1 MSGDTIAAIS
11 TAPGAGGI
19 AIVRLSG
26 PRAEQ
31 LLRAVFR
38 PASEKADMSGRRLT
52 YGAAVDGRGEVLDE
66 VMAVLLHAPRTYT
79 REDMA
84 EIHCHGGGACASAVL
99 ARFLALGARAAEP
112 GEFTRRAYENGR
124 IDLSG
129 AEAVMQLIGAQG
141 EAARRAALRQMRG
154 GVTGFVTGAVEKLT
168 ELLSRI
174 QAAVDF
180 PEEVDEAVVGAEA
193 RVELEALAGELA
205 KRADPRRARMLREGA
220 SVVLCGRPNVGKS
233 SLMNALL
240 SAERAIVTDIP
251 GTTRDVL
258 SERMVLDG
266 KVVRLSDT
274 AGIRESEDA
283 IERMGVARAQGEVE
297 AADVALLVLD
307 ASQPL
312 AAEDAALLKQVDERY
327 IVCLNKGDLPAVLT
341 AADVEA
347 FLAGSAG
354 KEGQG
359 NDRAGVSACCA
370 GLGDGVVKDGTT
382 GQGDSCEAGSAGA
395 GVAALGV
402 VEEGGTAGQSVACAG
417 EGVRDVLQ
425 GAACAGACVDVV
437 KGGTAGQEAACEG
450 VSASCSDE
458 DVRKVVQSVVCA
470 GLGGGVTSPGAVYAE
485 AGDGAVKDGT
495 AGQGVACAGVSSSRA
510 GESVTDV
517 VQSAACAGLRG
528 GVISPGAVCAGAGDG
543 AVKDGTAGQGVACAG
558 VSASCV
564 GESVTDVVQGAACAG
579 LRGGVISPGAV
590 CAGAGDGAVKDG
602 TAGQGVACAGV
613 SASCVGESV
622 TDVVQGDACAGADA
636 FPASGEQSAGEA
648 GRSCALAAGGRSVPV
663 VSLCA
668 ATGEGVAELLLRLRE
683 RLDAAAGEEECF
695 TVDRQLH
702 LAREAADLLRNC
714 AQALQEGFSPDVVA
728 PDILKACA
736 LLDSVTGRDASE
748 AVIDAIF
755 ANFCVGK

>member
-38 PASEKADMSGRRLT
+38 PASEKADLSGRRLT

-312 AAEDAALLKQVDERY
+312 AAEDAALLSQADERY

-347 FLAGSAG
+347 FLG
-354 KEGQG
+354 KC
-359 NDRAGVSACCA
+359 AGVSACCA
-370 GLGDGVVKDGTT
+370 GLGGGAVKDGTA

-402 VEEGGTAGQSVACAG
+402 VEEGGTACQSVACAGAGGGVVKDGTAGQGVACAG

-425 GAACAGACVDVV
+425 GAVCAGAGVDTV
-437 KGGTAGQEAACEG
+437 KDGTAGQEAACAG
-450 VSASCSDE
+450 VSACCSDE
-458 DVRKVVQSVVCA
+458 DVRKVVQSAVCA
-470 GLGGGVTSPGAVYAE
+470 GLGGGVTSPGAVYVE

-495 AGQGVACAGVSSSRA
+495 AGQEAACAGISASCA

-517 VQSAACAGLRG
+517 VQGDACAGLGG
-528 GVISPGAVCAGAGDG
+528 GVTSPGAICTGAGG
-543 AVKDGTAGQGVACAG
+543 SVVKDGTAGQEA
-558 VSASCV
+558 
-564 GESVTDVVQGAACAG
+564 
-579 LRGGVISPGAV
+579 
-590 CAGAGDGAVKDG
+590 
-602 TAGQGVACAGV
+602 ACAGV

-683 RLDAAAGEEECF
+683 RLDMAAGEEECF
-695 TVDRQLH
+695 TVERQLH
-702 LAREAADLLRNC
+702 LAREAAELLRNC

>member
-19 AIVRLSG
+19 AFVRLSG

-312 AAEDAALLKQVDERY
+312 AAEDAALLSQADERY

-370 GLGDGVVKDGTT
+370 GLGDGVTSPGAV
-382 GQGDSCEAGSAGA
+382 CAGA
-395 GVAALGV
+395 G
-402 VEEGGTAGQSVACAG
+402 GG
-417 EGVRDVLQ
+417 
-425 GAACAGACVDVV
+425 VV
-437 KGGTAGQEAACEG
+437 KGGTAGQEAACAG

-458 DVRKVVQSVVCA
+458 DVRKVI
-470 GLGGGVTSPGAVYAE
+470 
-485 AGDGAVKDGT
+485 
-495 AGQGVACAGVSSSRA
+495 
-510 GESVTDV
+510 
-517 VQSAACAGLRG
+517 QSAACAGLSG
-528 GVISPGAVCAGAGDG
+528 GVTFPGAVCAGAGDG
-543 AVKDGTAGQGVACAG
+543 AVKDGTAGQGVACVG
-558 VSASCV
+558 VSACCV
-564 GESVTDVVQGAACAG
+564 GESV
-579 LRGGVISPGAV
+579 R
-590 CAGAGDGAVKDG
+590 K
-602 TAGQGVACAGV
+602 
-613 SASCVGESV
+613 
-622 TDVVQGDACAGADA
+622 VVQGDACAGADA

-695 TVDRQLH
+695 TVERQLH
-702 LAREAADLLRNC
+702 LAREAAELLRNC

>member
-312 AAEDAALLKQVDERY
+312 AAEDAALLSQADERY

-347 FLAGSAG
+347 FLAGNAG

-359 NDRAGVSACCA
+359 DDRAGVSACCA
-370 GLGDGVVKDGTT
+370 GLGDGVASPGAVCVGAGGGVVKDGTA

-402 VEEGGTAGQSVACAG
+402 LEECGTAGQSVACAG
-417 EGVRDVLQ
+417 
-425 GAACAGACVDVV
+425 A
-437 KGGTAGQEAACEG
+437 
-450 VSASCSDE
+450 
-458 DVRKVVQSVVCA
+458 
-470 GLGGGVTSPGAVYAE
+470 GGGVISPGAVCTG
-485 AGDGAVKDGT
+485 AGGGVVKDGT
-495 AGQGVACAGVSSSRA
+495 AGQGVACAGEGVR
-510 GESVTDV
+510 DV
-517 VQSAACAGLRG
+517 RQ
-528 GVISPGAVCAGAGDG
+528 GAVCAGAGVDT
-543 AVKDGTAGQGVACAG
+543 VKDGTAGQEAACAG
-558 VSASCV
+558 VSACCV
-564 GESVTDVVQGAACAG
+564 GESVTDVVQ
-579 LRGGVISPGAV
+579 S
-590 CAGAGDGAVKDG
+590 
-602 TAGQGVACAGV
+602 
-613 SASCVGESV
+613 
-622 TDVVQGDACAGADA
+622 DACAGADA

-683 RLDAAAGEEECF
+683 RLDMAAGEEECF
-695 TVDRQLH
+695 TVERQLH
-702 LAREAADLLRNC
+702 LAREAAELLRNC
-714 AQALQEGFSPDVVA
+714 ARALQEGFSPDVVA

>member
-26 PRAEQ
+26 PRAEE

-38 PASEKADMSGRRLT
+38 PASERADLSGRRLT

-84 EIHCHGGGACASAVL
+84 EVHCHGGGACASAVL

-370 GLGDGVVKDGTT
+370 GLGDGVTSPGAV
-382 GQGDSCEAGSAGA
+382 CAGA
-395 GVAALGV
+395 G
-402 VEEGGTAGQSVACAG
+402 GG
-417 EGVRDVLQ
+417 
-425 GAACAGACVDVV
+425 VV
-437 KGGTAGQEAACEG
+437 KGGTAGQEAACAG

-458 DVRKVVQSVVCA
+458 DVRKVI
-470 GLGGGVTSPGAVYAE
+470 
-485 AGDGAVKDGT
+485 
-495 AGQGVACAGVSSSRA
+495 
-510 GESVTDV
+510 
-517 VQSAACAGLRG
+517 QSAACAGLSG
-528 GVISPGAVCAGAGDG
+528 GVTFPGAVCAGAGDG
-543 AVKDGTAGQGVACAG
+543 AVKDGTAGQEAACEG
-558 VSASCV
+558 VSACCSDEDV
-564 GESVTDVVQGAACAG
+564 RKVVQGA
-579 LRGGVISPGAV
+579 
-590 CAGAGDGAVKDG
+590 
-602 TAGQGVACAGV
+602 
-613 SASCVGESV
+613 
-622 TDVVQGDACAGADA
+622 ACAGADA

-695 TVDRQLH
+695 TVERQLH
-702 LAREAADLLRNC
+702 LAREAAELLRNC

>member
-1 MSGDTIAAIS
+1 MDE
-11 TAPGAGGI
+11 GGE
-19 AIVRLSG
+19 A
-26 PRAEQ
+26 
-31 LLRAVFR
+31 
-38 PASEKADMSGRRLT
+38 
-52 YGAAVDGRGEVLDE
+52 LDE
-66 VMAVLLHAPRTYT
+66 VMAVLLRAPRTYT

-84 EIHCHGGGACASAVL
+84 EIHCHGGSACASAVL
-99 ARFLALGARAAEP
+99 RRVLSLGARAAEP

-124 IDLSG
+124 IDLSR
-129 AEAVMQLIGAQG
+129 AEAVMQLVGAQG

-154 GVTGFVTGAVEKLT
+154 GVAGFVDGAVEQLT
-168 ELLSRI
+168 DMLSRI

-180 PEEVDEAVVGAEA
+180 PEEVDEAAVGAQV
-193 RVELEALAGELA
+193 RVELEELAGQIEE
-205 KRADPRRARMLREGA
+205 RADPRRARMLREGA

-258 SERMVLDG
+258 SERFTLGG

-283 IERMGVARAQGEVE
+283 IERMGVERAQGEVE

-312 AAEDAALLKQVDERY
+312 AAEDAALLSQVDERY

-347 FLAGSAG
+347 FLGGSVG

-359 NDRAGVSACCA
+359 DVRAGVSACCA
-370 GLGDGVVKDGTT
+370 GAGGGVASPGAVCTGAGGGVVKGGTA

-402 VEEGGTAGQSVACAG
+402 VEEGGTACQSVACAG

-425 GAACAGACVDVV
+425 GAVCAGACVDVV
-437 KGGTAGQEAACEG
+437 KGGTAGQGAACAG
-450 VSASCSDE
+450 VSACCSDE
-458 DVRKVVQSVVCA
+458 DVRKVVQSAVCA
-470 GLGGGVTSPGAVYAE
+470 GLGGGVTSPGAVCVE
-485 AGDGAVKDGT
+485 AGGGAVKDGT
-495 AGQGVACAGVSSSRA
+495 AGQGVACAGVSSSRV

-517 VQSAACAGLRG
+517 VQSAACAGLGG
-528 GVISPGAVCAGAGDG
+528 GVISPGAVCAEAGDG
-543 AVKDGTAGQGVACAG
+543 AVKDETAGREAACEG
-558 VSASCV
+558 VSACCSDEDV
-564 GESVTDVVQGAACAG
+564 RKVVQGA
-579 LRGGVISPGAV
+579 
-590 CAGAGDGAVKDG
+590 
-602 TAGQGVACAGV
+602 
-613 SASCVGESV
+613 
-622 TDVVQGDACAGADA
+622 ACAGADA
-636 FPASGEQSAGEA
+636 FPASGELSAGEA

-695 TVDRQLH
+695 TVERQLH

>member
-26 PRAEQ
+26 PRAEE

-370 GLGDGVVKDGTT
+370 GLGDGVTSPGAV
-382 GQGDSCEAGSAGA
+382 CAGA
-395 GVAALGV
+395 G
-402 VEEGGTAGQSVACAG
+402 GG
-417 EGVRDVLQ
+417 
-425 GAACAGACVDVV
+425 VV
-437 KGGTAGQEAACEG
+437 KGGTAGQEAACAG

-458 DVRKVVQSVVCA
+458 DVRKVI
-470 GLGGGVTSPGAVYAE
+470 
-485 AGDGAVKDGT
+485 
-495 AGQGVACAGVSSSRA
+495 
-510 GESVTDV
+510 
-517 VQSAACAGLRG
+517 QSAACAGLSG
-528 GVISPGAVCAGAGDG
+528 GVTFPGAVCAGAGDG
-543 AVKDGTAGQGVACAG
+543 AVKDGTAGQEAACEG
-558 VSASCV
+558 VSACCSDEDV
-564 GESVTDVVQGAACAG
+564 RKVVQGA
-579 LRGGVISPGAV
+579 
-590 CAGAGDGAVKDG
+590 
-602 TAGQGVACAGV
+602 
-613 SASCVGESV
+613 
-622 TDVVQGDACAGADA
+622 ACAGADA

-695 TVDRQLH
+695 TVERQLH
-702 LAREAADLLRNC
+702 LAREAAELLRNC

>member
-66 VMAVLLHAPRTYT
+66 VMAVLLRAPRTYT

-312 AAEDAALLKQVDERY
+312 AAEDAALLKQADERY
-327 IVCLNKGDLPAVLT
+327 IVCLNKGDLPAVLA

-359 NDRAGVSACCA
+359 DDRAGVSACCA
-370 GLGDGVVKDGTT
+370 GTGVDTVKD
-382 GQGDSCEAGSAGA
+382 
-395 GVAALGV
+395 
-402 VEEGGTAGQSVACAG
+402 
-417 EGVRDVLQ
+417 
-425 GAACAGACVDVV
+425 
-437 KGGTAGQEAACEG
+437 GTAGQEAAC
-450 VSASCSDE
+450 
-458 DVRKVVQSVVCA
+458 
-470 GLGGGVTSPGAVYAE
+470 
-485 AGDGAVKDGT
+485 
-495 AGQGVACAGVSSSRA
+495 
-510 GESVTDV
+510 
-517 VQSAACAGLRG
+517 
-528 GVISPGAVCAGAGDG
+528 
-543 AVKDGTAGQGVACAG
+543 AG
-558 VSASCV
+558 VSAC
-564 GESVTDVVQGAACAG
+564 
-579 LRGGVISPGAV
+579 
-590 CAGAGDGAVKDG
+590 
-602 TAGQGVACAGV
+602 
-613 SASCVGESV
+613 
-622 TDVVQGDACAGADA
+622 
-636 FPASGEQSAGEA
+636 
-648 GRSCALAAGGRSVPV
+648 
-663 VSLCA
+663 
-668 ATGEGVAELLLRLRE
+668 
-683 RLDAAAGEEECF
+683 
-695 TVDRQLH
+695 
-702 LAREAADLLRNC
+702 
-714 AQALQEGFSPDVVA
+714 
-728 PDILKACA
+728 
-736 LLDSVTGRDASE
+736 
-748 AVIDAIF
+748 
-755 ANFCVGK
+755 

>member
-38 PASEKADMSGRRLT
+38 PANKKADLSGRRLT

-312 AAEDAALLKQVDERY
+312 AAEDAALLSQADERY

-370 GLGDGVVKDGTT
+370 GLGDGVTSPGAV
-382 GQGDSCEAGSAGA
+382 CVGA
-395 GVAALGV
+395 G
-402 VEEGGTAGQSVACAG
+402 GG
-417 EGVRDVLQ
+417 
-425 GAACAGACVDVV
+425 VV
-437 KGGTAGQEAACEG
+437 KGGTAGQEAACAG

-458 DVRKVVQSVVCA
+458 DVRKVI
-470 GLGGGVTSPGAVYAE
+470 
-485 AGDGAVKDGT
+485 
-495 AGQGVACAGVSSSRA
+495 
-510 GESVTDV
+510 
-517 VQSAACAGLRG
+517 QSAACAGLSG
-528 GVISPGAVCAGAGDG
+528 GVTFPGAVCAGAGDG
-543 AVKDGTAGQGVACAG
+543 AVKDGTAGQGVACVG
-558 VSASCV
+558 VSACCV
-564 GESVTDVVQGAACAG
+564 GESV
-579 LRGGVISPGAV
+579 R
-590 CAGAGDGAVKDG
+590 K
-602 TAGQGVACAGV
+602 
-613 SASCVGESV
+613 
-622 TDVVQGDACAGADA
+622 VVQGDACAGADA

-668 ATGEGVAELLLRLRE
+668 ATGEGVAELLLRLQE
-683 RLDAAAGEEECF
+683 RLDMAAGEEECF
-695 TVDRQLH
+695 TVERQLH

>member
-26 PRAEQ
+26 PCAEQ

-312 AAEDAALLKQVDERY
+312 AAEDAALLSQADERY

-347 FLAGSAG
+347 FLG
-354 KEGQG
+354 K
-359 NDRAGVSACCA
+359 RAGVSACCA
-370 GLGDGVVKDGTT
+370 GLGGGAVKDGTA

-402 VEEGGTAGQSVACAG
+402 VEEGGTACQSVACAGAGGGVVKDGTAGQGVACAG

-425 GAACAGACVDVV
+425 GAVCAGAGVDTV
-437 KGGTAGQEAACEG
+437 KDGTAGQEAACAG
-450 VSASCSDE
+450 VSACCSDE
-458 DVRKVVQSVVCA
+458 DVRKVVQSAVCA
-470 GLGGGVTSPGAVYAE
+470 GLGGGVTSPGAVYVE
-485 AGDGAVKDGT
+485 AGG
-495 AGQGVACAGVSSSRA
+495 
-510 GESVTDV
+510 
-517 VQSAACAGLRG
+517 
-528 GVISPGAVCAGAGDG
+528 G

-558 VSASCV
+558 VSASCA

-579 LRGGVISPGAV
+579 LGGGVTFPGAV

-602 TAGQGVACAGV
+602 TAGQETACVGV
-613 SASCVGESV
+613 SACCSDEDVRK
-622 TDVVQGDACAGADA
+622 VVQGDACAGADA

-695 TVDRQLH
+695 TVERQLH

-748 AVIDAIF
+748 AVINAIF

>member
-38 PASEKADMSGRRLT
+38 PANKKADMSGRRLT

-312 AAEDAALLKQVDERY
+312 AAEDAALLSQADERY

-370 GLGDGVVKDGTT
+370 GLGDGVTSPGAV
-382 GQGDSCEAGSAGA
+382 CAGA
-395 GVAALGV
+395 G
-402 VEEGGTAGQSVACAG
+402 GG
-417 EGVRDVLQ
+417 
-425 GAACAGACVDVV
+425 VV
-437 KGGTAGQEAACEG
+437 KGGTAGQEAACAG

-458 DVRKVVQSVVCA
+458 DVRKVI
-470 GLGGGVTSPGAVYAE
+470 
-485 AGDGAVKDGT
+485 
-495 AGQGVACAGVSSSRA
+495 
-510 GESVTDV
+510 
-517 VQSAACAGLRG
+517 QSAACAGLSG
-528 GVISPGAVCAGAGDG
+528 GVTFPGAVCAGAGDG
-543 AVKDGTAGQGVACAG
+543 AVKDGTAGQGVACVG
-558 VSASCV
+558 VSACCV
-564 GESVTDVVQGAACAG
+564 GESV
-579 LRGGVISPGAV
+579 R
-590 CAGAGDGAVKDG
+590 K
-602 TAGQGVACAGV
+602 
-613 SASCVGESV
+613 
-622 TDVVQGDACAGADA
+622 VVQGDACAGADA

-695 TVDRQLH
+695 TVERQLH
-702 LAREAADLLRNC
+702 LAREAAELLRNC

>member
-312 AAEDAALLKQVDERY
+312 AAEDAALLSQADERY

-370 GLGDGVVKDGTT
+370 GLGDGVTSPGAV
-382 GQGDSCEAGSAGA
+382 CAGA
-395 GVAALGV
+395 G
-402 VEEGGTAGQSVACAG
+402 GG
-417 EGVRDVLQ
+417 
-425 GAACAGACVDVV
+425 VV
-437 KGGTAGQEAACEG
+437 KGGTAGQEAACAG

-458 DVRKVVQSVVCA
+458 DVRKVI
-470 GLGGGVTSPGAVYAE
+470 
-485 AGDGAVKDGT
+485 
-495 AGQGVACAGVSSSRA
+495 
-510 GESVTDV
+510 
-517 VQSAACAGLRG
+517 QSAACAGLSG
-528 GVISPGAVCAGAGDG
+528 GVTFPGAVCAGAGDG
-543 AVKDGTAGQGVACAG
+543 AVKDGTAGQGVACVG
-558 VSASCV
+558 VSACCV
-564 GESVTDVVQGAACAG
+564 GESV
-579 LRGGVISPGAV
+579 R
-590 CAGAGDGAVKDG
+590 K
-602 TAGQGVACAGV
+602 
-613 SASCVGESV
+613 
-622 TDVVQGDACAGADA
+622 VVQGDACAGADA

-695 TVDRQLH
+695 TVERQLH
-702 LAREAADLLRNC
+702 LAREAAELLRGC
-714 AQALQEGFSPDVVA
+714 ARALKEGFSPDVVA

>member
-193 RVELEALAGELA
+193 RVELEALAGELK

-312 AAEDAALLKQVDERY
+312 AAEDAALLSQADERY

-347 FLAGSAG
+347 FLG
-354 KEGQG
+354 K
-359 NDRAGVSACCA
+359 RAGVSACCA
-370 GLGDGVVKDGTT
+370 GLGGGAVKDGTA

-402 VEEGGTAGQSVACAG
+402 VEEGGTACQSVACAG

-425 GAACAGACVDVV
+425 GAACAGACVDAV
-437 KGGTAGQEAACEG
+437 KDETAGQEAACVG
-450 VSASCSDE
+450 VSACCSDE
-458 DVRKVVQSVVCA
+458 DVRKVVQSAACA
-470 GLGGGVTSPGAVYAE
+470 GLGGGVTSPGAVYVE
-485 AGDGAVKDGT
+485 AGG
-495 AGQGVACAGVSSSRA
+495 
-510 GESVTDV
+510 
-517 VQSAACAGLRG
+517 
-528 GVISPGAVCAGAGDG
+528 G

-558 VSASCV
+558 VSASC
-564 GESVTDVVQGAACAG
+564 A
-579 LRGGVISPGAV
+579 
-590 CAGAGDGAVKDG
+590 
-602 TAGQGVACAGV
+602 
-613 SASCVGESV
+613 GESV

-636 FPASGEQSAGEA
+636 FPASGERSAGEA

-668 ATGEGVAELLLRLRE
+668 ATGEGVAELLLRLQE
-683 RLDAAAGEEECF
+683 RLDMAAGEEECF
-695 TVDRQLH
+695 TVERQLH

-748 AVIDAIF
+748 AVINAIF

>member
-258 SERMVLDG
+258 SERMALDG

-283 IERMGVARAQGEVE
+283 IERMGVERAQGEVE

-312 AAEDAALLKQVDERY
+312 AAEDAALLRQADERY

-347 FLAGSAG
+347 FMAGHVG
-354 KEGQG
+354 TEGQG
-359 NDRAGVSACCA
+359 DDRAGVSACCTGEGATDVVQGAACA
-370 GLGDGVVKDGTT
+370 GSAGGAVKGGKAD
-382 GQGDSCEAGSAGA
+382 QGDSCAAGRTGVS
-395 GVAALGV
+395 VAALGV
-402 VEEGGTAGQSVACAG
+402 VEEGGKADQGAACAG
-417 EGVRDVLQ
+417 EGVRDVEQ
-425 GAACAGACVDVV
+425 GAACAGSGGGIISPCAVCAEAGGGAV
-437 KGGTAGQEAACEG
+437 KAGTAG
-450 VSASCSDE
+450 
-458 DVRKVVQSVVCA
+458 
-470 GLGGGVTSPGAVYAE
+470 
-485 AGDGAVKDGT
+485 
-495 AGQGVACAGVSSSRA
+495 
-510 GESVTDV
+510 
-517 VQSAACAGLRG
+517 
-528 GVISPGAVCAGAGDG
+528 
-543 AVKDGTAGQGVACAG
+543 
-558 VSASCV
+558 
-564 GESVTDVVQGAACAG
+564 QGAACAG
-579 LRGGVISPGAV
+579 EG
-590 CAGAGDGAVKDG
+590 VKD
-602 TAGQGVACAGV
+602 ALQCAACAGV
-613 SASCVGESV
+613 
-622 TDVVQGDACAGADA
+622 DA
-636 FPASGEQSAGEA
+636 FPAGGKRSAGDA
-648 GRSCALAAGGRSVPV
+648 GRRGVLAAGGCSVPV

-668 ATGEGVAELLLRLRE
+668 ATGEGVEALLSLLRQ
-683 RLDAAAGEEECF
+683 RLDVSAGEEECF
-695 TVDRQLH
+695 TVERQLH
-702 LAREAADLLRNC
+702 LAREAAELLRNC
-714 AQALQEGFSPDVVA
+714 ARALQEGFSPDVVA

>member
-1 MSGDTIAAIS
+1 MSGERDTIAAIS

-38 PASEKADMSGRRLT
+38 PASERADLSGRRLT
-52 YGAAVDGRGEVLDE
+52 YGAAVDGRGEALDE

-154 GVTGFVTGAVEKLT
+154 GVASFVGEVVGKLT
-168 ELLSRI
+168 DMLSRI

-312 AAEDAALLKQVDERY
+312 AAEDAALLSQADERY

-359 NDRAGVSACCA
+359 DDRAGVSAC
-370 GLGDGVVKDGTT
+370 
-382 GQGDSCEAGSAGA
+382 
-395 GVAALGV
+395 
-402 VEEGGTAGQSVACAG
+402 
-417 EGVRDVLQ
+417 
-425 GAACAGACVDVV
+425 
-437 KGGTAGQEAACEG
+437 
-450 VSASCSDE
+450 
-458 DVRKVVQSVVCA
+458 CA
-470 GLGGGVTSPGAVYAE
+470 GLGGGVTSPGAVCVGAGGGVVKGGTAGQEAGCKGVSACCSDEDVRKVIQSAACAGLGGGVTFPGAVCAE

-517 VQSAACAGLRG
+517 VKSAACAGLSG
-528 GVISPGAVCAGAGDG
+528 GVISPGAVCAGAGVD
-543 AVKDGTAGQGVACAG
+543 AVKDGTAGQEAACVG
-558 VSASCV
+558 VSACCV
-564 GESVTDVVQGAACAG
+564 GESVTDVVQGA
-579 LRGGVISPGAV
+579 
-590 CAGAGDGAVKDG
+590 
-602 TAGQGVACAGV
+602 
-613 SASCVGESV
+613 
-622 TDVVQGDACAGADA
+622 ACAGADA

-695 TVDRQLH
+695 TVERQLH

>member
-66 VMAVLLHAPRTYT
+66 VMAVLLRAPRTYT

-99 ARFLALGARAAEP
+99 ARFLSLGARAAEP

-205 KRADPRRARMLREGA
+205 ERADPRRARMLREGA

-312 AAEDAALLKQVDERY
+312 AAEDAALLSQADERY

-347 FLAGSAG
+347 FLGGNAG

-370 GLGDGVVKDGTT
+370 GLGDGVVKDGTA

-425 GAACAGACVDVV
+425 GAVCAGAGVDTVKDGTAGHEAACAG
-437 KGGTAGQEAACEG
+437 
-450 VSASCSDE
+450 VSACCSNE
-458 DVRKVVQSVVCA
+458 DVRKVVQ
-470 GLGGGVTSPGAVYAE
+470 G
-485 AGDGAVKDGT
+485 
-495 AGQGVACAGVSSSRA
+495 
-510 GESVTDV
+510 
-517 VQSAACAGLRG
+517 AACAGLGG
-528 GVISPGAVCAGAGDG
+528 GVISPGAVCAETGGG

-558 VSASCV
+558 VSACCV
-564 GESVTDVVQGAACAG
+564 GESVTDVVQGA
-579 LRGGVISPGAV
+579 
-590 CAGAGDGAVKDG
+590 
-602 TAGQGVACAGV
+602 
-613 SASCVGESV
+613 
-622 TDVVQGDACAGADA
+622 ACAGADA

-683 RLDAAAGEEECF
+683 RLDMAAGEEECF
-695 TVDRQLH
+695 TVERQLH
-702 LAREAADLLRNC
+702 LAREAAELLRNC
-714 AQALQEGFSPDVVA
+714 ARALQKGFSPDVVA

>member
-26 PRAEQ
+26 PCAEQ

-38 PASEKADMSGRRLT
+38 PANKKADMSGRRLT

-312 AAEDAALLKQVDERY
+312 AAEDAALLSQADERY

-370 GLGDGVVKDGTT
+370 GLGDGVTSPGAV
-382 GQGDSCEAGSAGA
+382 CAGA
-395 GVAALGV
+395 G
-402 VEEGGTAGQSVACAG
+402 GG
-417 EGVRDVLQ
+417 
-425 GAACAGACVDVV
+425 VV
-437 KGGTAGQEAACEG
+437 KGGTAGQEAACAG

-458 DVRKVVQSVVCA
+458 DVRKVI
-470 GLGGGVTSPGAVYAE
+470 
-485 AGDGAVKDGT
+485 
-495 AGQGVACAGVSSSRA
+495 
-510 GESVTDV
+510 
-517 VQSAACAGLRG
+517 QSAACAGLSG
-528 GVISPGAVCAGAGDG
+528 GVTFPGAVCAGAGDG
-543 AVKDGTAGQGVACAG
+543 AVKDGTAGQGVACVG
-558 VSASCV
+558 VSACCV
-564 GESVTDVVQGAACAG
+564 GESV
-579 LRGGVISPGAV
+579 R
-590 CAGAGDGAVKDG
+590 K
-602 TAGQGVACAGV
+602 
-613 SASCVGESV
+613 
-622 TDVVQGDACAGADA
+622 VVQGDACAGADA

-695 TVDRQLH
+695 TVERQLH
-702 LAREAADLLRNC
+702 LAREAAELLRNC

>member
-66 VMAVLLHAPRTYT
+66 VMAVLLRAPRTYT

-312 AAEDAALLKQVDERY
+312 AAEDAALLSQVDERY

-347 FLAGSAG
+347 FLGGSVG

-359 NDRAGVSACCA
+359 DVRAGVSACCA
-370 GLGDGVVKDGTT
+370 GAGGGVASPGAVCTGAGGGVVKGGTA

-402 VEEGGTAGQSVACAG
+402 VEEGGTACQSVACAG

-425 GAACAGACVDVV
+425 GAVCAGACVDVV
-437 KGGTAGQEAACEG
+437 KGGTAGQGAACAG
-450 VSASCSDE
+450 VSACCSDE
-458 DVRKVVQSVVCA
+458 DVRKVVQSAVCA
-470 GLGGGVTSPGAVYAE
+470 GLGGGVTSPGAVCVE
-485 AGDGAVKDGT
+485 AGGGAVKDGT
-495 AGQGVACAGVSSSRA
+495 AGQGVACAGVSSSRV

-517 VQSAACAGLRG
+517 VQSAACAGLGG
-528 GVISPGAVCAGAGDG
+528 GVISPGAVCAEAGDG
-543 AVKDGTAGQGVACAG
+543 AVKDETAGREAACEG
-558 VSASCV
+558 VSACCSDEDV
-564 GESVTDVVQGAACAG
+564 RKVVQGA
-579 LRGGVISPGAV
+579 
-590 CAGAGDGAVKDG
+590 
-602 TAGQGVACAGV
+602 
-613 SASCVGESV
+613 
-622 TDVVQGDACAGADA
+622 ACAGADA
-636 FPASGEQSAGEA
+636 FPASGELSAGEA

-695 TVDRQLH
+695 TVERQLH

>member
-312 AAEDAALLKQVDERY
+312 AAEDAALLSQADERY

-370 GLGDGVVKDGTT
+370 GLGDGVTSPGAV
-382 GQGDSCEAGSAGA
+382 CAGA
-395 GVAALGV
+395 G
-402 VEEGGTAGQSVACAG
+402 GG
-417 EGVRDVLQ
+417 
-425 GAACAGACVDVV
+425 VV
-437 KGGTAGQEAACEG
+437 KGGTAGQEAACAG

-458 DVRKVVQSVVCA
+458 DVRKVI
-470 GLGGGVTSPGAVYAE
+470 
-485 AGDGAVKDGT
+485 
-495 AGQGVACAGVSSSRA
+495 
-510 GESVTDV
+510 
-517 VQSAACAGLRG
+517 QSAACAGLSG
-528 GVISPGAVCAGAGDG
+528 GVTFPGAVCAGAGDG
-543 AVKDGTAGQGVACAG
+543 AVKDGTAGQGVACVG
-558 VSASCV
+558 VSACCV
-564 GESVTDVVQGAACAG
+564 GESV
-579 LRGGVISPGAV
+579 R
-590 CAGAGDGAVKDG
+590 K
-602 TAGQGVACAGV
+602 
-613 SASCVGESV
+613 
-622 TDVVQGDACAGADA
+622 VVQGDACAGADA

-695 TVDRQLH
+695 TVERQLH
-702 LAREAADLLRNC
+702 LAREAAELLRNC

>member
-312 AAEDAALLKQVDERY
+312 AAEDAALLSQADERY

-347 FLAGSAG
+347 FLG
-354 KEGQG
+354 K
-359 NDRAGVSACCA
+359 RAGVSACCA
-370 GLGDGVVKDGTT
+370 GLGGGAVKDGTA

-402 VEEGGTAGQSVACAG
+402 VEEGGTACQSVACAGAGGGVVKDGTAGQGVACAG

-425 GAACAGACVDVV
+425 GAVCAGAGVDTV
-437 KGGTAGQEAACEG
+437 KDGTAGQEAACAG
-450 VSASCSDE
+450 VSACCSDE
-458 DVRKVVQSVVCA
+458 DVRKVVQSAVCA
-470 GLGGGVTSPGAVYAE
+470 GLGGGVTSPGAVYVE
-485 AGDGAVKDGT
+485 AGG
-495 AGQGVACAGVSSSRA
+495 
-510 GESVTDV
+510 
-517 VQSAACAGLRG
+517 
-528 GVISPGAVCAGAGDG
+528 G

-558 VSASCV
+558 VSASCA

-579 LRGGVISPGAV
+579 LGGGVTFPGAV

-602 TAGQGVACAGV
+602 TAGQETACVGV
-613 SASCVGESV
+613 SACCSDEDVRK
-622 TDVVQGDACAGADA
+622 VVQGDACAGADA

-668 ATGEGVAELLLRLRE
+668 ATGEGVEALLSLLRQ
-683 RLDAAAGEEECF
+683 RLDVSAGEEECF
-695 TVDRQLH
+695 TVERQLH
-702 LAREAADLLRNC
+702 LAREAAELLRNC

>member
-312 AAEDAALLKQVDERY
+312 AAEDAALLSQADERY

-347 FLAGSAG
+347 FLG
-354 KEGQG
+354 K
-359 NDRAGVSACCA
+359 RAGVSACCA
-370 GLGDGVVKDGTT
+370 GLGGGAVKDGTA

-402 VEEGGTAGQSVACAG
+402 VEEGGTACQSVACAGAGGGVVKDGTAGQGVACAG

-425 GAACAGACVDVV
+425 GAVCAGAGVDTV
-437 KGGTAGQEAACEG
+437 KDGTAGQEAACAG
-450 VSASCSDE
+450 VSACCSDE
-458 DVRKVVQSVVCA
+458 DVRKVVQSAVCA
-470 GLGGGVTSPGAVYAE
+470 GLGGGVTSPGAVYVE
-485 AGDGAVKDGT
+485 AGG
-495 AGQGVACAGVSSSRA
+495 
-510 GESVTDV
+510 
-517 VQSAACAGLRG
+517 
-528 GVISPGAVCAGAGDG
+528 G

-558 VSASCV
+558 VSASCA

-579 LRGGVISPGAV
+579 LGGGVTFPGAV

-602 TAGQGVACAGV
+602 TAGQETACVGV
-613 SASCVGESV
+613 SACCSDEDVRK
-622 TDVVQGDACAGADA
+622 VVQGDACAGADA

-683 RLDAAAGEEECF
+683 RLDMAAGEEECF
-695 TVDRQLH
+695 TVERQLH

-748 AVIDAIF
+748 AVINAIF

>member
-38 PASEKADMSGRRLT
+38 PANKKADMSGRRLT

-312 AAEDAALLKQVDERY
+312 AAEDAALLSQADERY

-347 FLAGSAG
+347 FLG
-354 KEGQG
+354 K
-359 NDRAGVSACCA
+359 RAGVSACCA
-370 GLGDGVVKDGTT
+370 GLGDGAVKDGTT

-402 VEEGGTAGQSVACAG
+402 VEEGGTACQSVACAG

-425 GAACAGACVDVV
+425 GAVCAGACVDVV
-437 KGGTAGQEAACEG
+437 KGGTAGQEAGCKG
-450 VSASCSDE
+450 VSACCSDE
-458 DVRKVVQSVVCA
+458 DVRKVVQSA
-470 GLGGGVTSPGAVYAE
+470 
-485 AGDGAVKDGT
+485 
-495 AGQGVACAGVSSSRA
+495 
-510 GESVTDV
+510 
-517 VQSAACAGLRG
+517 
-528 GVISPGAVCAGAGDG
+528 
-543 AVKDGTAGQGVACAG
+543 
-558 VSASCV
+558 
-564 GESVTDVVQGAACAG
+564 
-579 LRGGVISPGAV
+579 
-590 CAGAGDGAVKDG
+590 
-602 TAGQGVACAGV
+602 
-613 SASCVGESV
+613 
-622 TDVVQGDACAGADA
+622 ACAGADA
-636 FPASGEQSAGEA
+636 FQAIGERSAGEA

-683 RLDAAAGEEECF
+683 RLDMAAGEEECF
-695 TVDRQLH
+695 TVERQLH
-702 LAREAADLLRNC
+702 LAWEAADLLRNC

>member
-38 PASEKADMSGRRLT
+38 PASEKADLSGRRLT

-312 AAEDAALLKQVDERY
+312 AAEDAALLSQADERY

-347 FLAGSAG
+347 FLGGSVG

-359 NDRAGVSACCA
+359 DDRAGVSACCA
-370 GLGDGVVKDGTT
+370 GAGGGVASPGAVCT
-382 GQGDSCEAGSAGA
+382 GA
-395 GVAALGV
+395 G
-402 VEEGGTAGQSVACAG
+402 GG
-417 EGVRDVLQ
+417 
-425 GAACAGACVDVV
+425 VV
-437 KGGTAGQEAACEG
+437 KGGTAGQEAGCKG

-458 DVRKVVQSVVCA
+458 DVRK
-470 GLGGGVTSPGAVYAE
+470 
-485 AGDGAVKDGT
+485 
-495 AGQGVACAGVSSSRA
+495 
-510 GESVTDV
+510 
-517 VQSAACAGLRG
+517 
-528 GVISPGAVCAGAGDG
+528 
-543 AVKDGTAGQGVACAG
+543 
-558 VSASCV
+558 
-564 GESVTDVVQGAACAG
+564 
-579 LRGGVISPGAV
+579 
-590 CAGAGDGAVKDG
+590 
-602 TAGQGVACAGV
+602 
-613 SASCVGESV
+613 
-622 TDVVQGDACAGADA
+622 VVQGDACAGADA

-683 RLDAAAGEEECF
+683 RLDMAAGEEECF
-695 TVDRQLH
+695 TVERQLH

>member
-11 TAPGAGGI
+11 T
-19 AIVRLSG
+19 V
-26 PRAEQ
+26 
-31 LLRAVFR
+31 LRAVFR
-38 PASEKADMSGRRLT
+38 PANNKADLSVRRLT
-52 YGAAVDGRGEVLDE
+52 YGAAVDGRCEVLDE

-99 ARFLALGARAAEP
+99 ARFLALGARSAEP

-312 AAEDAALLKQVDERY
+312 AAEDAALLRQADERY
-327 IVCLNKGDLPAVLT
+327 IICLNKGDLPAVLT

-347 FLAGSAG
+347 FMAGHVG

-359 NDRAGVSACCA
+359 DDRAGVSACCA
-370 GLGDGVVKDGTT
+370 G
-382 GQGDSCEAGSAGA
+382 EGA
-395 GVAALGV
+395 
-402 VEEGGTAGQSVACAG
+402 
-417 EGVRDVLQ
+417 
-425 GAACAGACVDVV
+425 
-437 KGGTAGQEAACEG
+437 
-450 VSASCSDE
+450 
-458 DVRKVVQSVVCA
+458 
-470 GLGGGVTSPGAVYAE
+470 
-485 AGDGAVKDGT
+485 
-495 AGQGVACAGVSSSRA
+495 
-510 GESVTDV
+510 
-517 VQSAACAGLRG
+517 
-528 GVISPGAVCAGAGDG
+528 
-543 AVKDGTAGQGVACAG
+543 
-558 VSASCV
+558 
-564 GESVTDVVQGAACAG
+564 TDVVQGAACAG
-579 LRGGVISPGAV
+579 SGGGIISPCAV
-590 CAGAGDGAVKDG
+590 CAEAGGGAVKAG
-602 TAGQGVACAGV
+602 TAGQGAACAGV
-613 SASCVGESV
+613 
-622 TDVVQGDACAGADA
+622 DA
-636 FPASGEQSAGEA
+636 FPAGGKRSAGDA
-648 GRSCALAAGGRSVPV
+648 GRRGVLAAGGRSVPV

-668 ATGEGVAELLLRLRE
+668 ATGEGVEALLSLLRQ
-683 RLDAAAGEEECF
+683 RLDVSAGEEECF
-695 TVDRQLH
+695 TVERQLH
-702 LAREAADLLRNC
+702 LAREAAELLRGC
-714 AQALQEGFSPDVVA
+714 ARALKEGFSPDVVA